1 MAQVFRIQLPGGGA
15 KVTGGGAK
23 PPASGGHNSPGLGG
37 TSSGGGYSTESRR
50 GGSTGVGGDRGRVSS
65 SGVVAGER
73 GRLLH
78 RKDIHQVEP
87 GNMSLNCIRLVS

>member
-15 KVTGGGAK
+15 KVAGGGAK
-23 PPASGGHNSPGLGG
+23 PPGPGGHNSPGLGG
-37 TSSGGGYSTESRR
+37 TSSGGGYSSESRK
-50 GGSTGVGGDRGRVSS
+50 GGSSGERGRGSS

-87 GNMSLNCIRLVS
+87 GNMSLNCIR